1 MRKSKLTG
9 HPRGPV
15 KSKALSHVASKG
27 EDGFYSGLLISEED
41 GQGLGV
47 IHHLQE
53 PPQCAHL
60 HLALL

>member
-27 EDGFYSGLLISEED
+27 EDGFYSGLLISKED
-41 GQGLGV
+41 GQSLRV
-47 IHHLQE
+47 IHDLQE
-53 PPQCAHL
+53 PPKCKHF